1 MSTMGT
7 SVAQSVAGATQAEH
21 KAARDIERSKPP
33 VRKSKAERLRRGE
46 DEVELN
52 QPQAVEAVRNLK
64 DNQDQETAD
73 DRERQNHY
81 RSESGGSEAK
91 RPRLDIQG

>member
-1 MSTMGT
+1 MSTLGT

-21 KAARDIERSKPP
+21 QAARDIERAKPP

-52 QPQAVEAVRNLK
+52 QIQSEEAIRNLK
-64 DNQDQETAD
+64 DNTDQETAD
-73 DRERQNHY
+73 DRARQDHY
-81 RSESGGSEAK
+81 RTDGQESGEA
-91 RPRLDIQG
+91 RPRLDVEG